1 MRASFLAGFVE
12 IAEMNVANLLS
23 RSRRLLALAA
33 VAGFVLAGVGCSA
46 SEGGHAR
53 GLFSGYV
60 TDKTEEEVTAKV
72 GKPESVDRTNPN
84 TPKWIYKKK
93 TFDPDN
99 QNQVDKETIL
109 IFQKDASGK
118 FKVTQVIFG

>member
-1 MRASFLAGFVE
+1 MRAIL
-12 IAEMNVANLLS
+12 
-23 RSRRLLALAA
+23 LAA
-33 VAGFVLAGVGCSA
+33 VCGVVLSLTGCSGEF
-46 SEGGHAR
+46 SGTAR
-53 GLFSGYV
+53 GLFVGYV

-72 GKPESVDRTNPN
+72 GKPNSVDAANPN

-99 QNQVDKETIL
+99 QSKFDDETIL

-118 FKVTQVIFG
+118 FKAKAD

>member
-1 MRASFLAGFVE
+1 MKLITVSQAFRRATL
-12 IAEMNVANLLS
+12 IAVVSSLVF
-23 RSRRLLALAA
+23 AA
-33 VAGFVLAGVGCSA
+33 GCSP
-46 SEGGHAR
+46 GGGGQQR
-53 GLFSGYV
+53 GLFTGYV

-72 GKPESVDRTNPN
+72 GKPDSVDASNPN
-84 TPKWIYKKK
+84 TPRWIYRNK

-118 FKVTQVIFG
+118 FKCTQVVFG